1 MRNKADKECEINA
14 KLEGQRDDLIE
25 QINQTN
31 HKNEKILASIKDLE
45 YGIGAKEEKI
55 IAAKD
60 EEMNARIKK
69 QEITSKIESEIRML
83 NDEVT
88 QMDFQTDA
96 FLSTTEF
103 TDRIGPR
110 FSKFFSIL
118 VRAGPG
124 FLKLFRSRSDPRTK
138 PLGPGPTGF
147 ESNRG
152 SFIFKF

>member
-96 FLSTTEF
+96 TEF

-124 FLKLFRSRSDPRTK
+124 FLKLFRSWSKDQTAR
-138 PLGPGPTGF
+138 PGT
-147 ESNRG
+147 NR
-152 SFIFKF
+152 F

>member
-1 MRNKADKECEINA
+1 MFHRCSTFGLQLGQSRAPLRVPAVGIGWDFCSRWIAYFVTLLRNKADKECEINA

-31 HKNEKILASIKDLE
+31 RKNEKILASIKDLE

-88 QMDFQTDA
+88 QMDFRTGA
-96 FLSTTEF
+96 L
-103 TDRIGPR
+103 R
-110 FSKFFSIL
+110 
-118 VRAGPG
+118 
-124 FLKLFRSRSDPRTK
+124 LKLKWGASSRW
-138 PLGPGPTGF
+138 
-147 ESNRG
+147 
-152 SFIFKF
+152 

>member
-1 MRNKADKECEINA
+1 MICALTGGISQQQAIDVVRGQSVVLVTLIRNKADKECEINA

-31 HKNEKILASIKDLE
+31 HKNEKILANIKDLE

-88 QMDFQTDA
+88 RKDFHSGT
-96 FLSTTEF
+96 LSQ
-103 TDRIGPR
+103 
-110 FSKFFSIL
+110 L
-118 VRAGPG
+118 
-124 FLKLFRSRSDPRTK
+124 SDWP
-138 PLGPGPTGF
+138 
-147 ESNRG
+147 E
-152 SFIFKF
+152 

>member
-31 HKNEKILASIKDLE
+31 HKNEKILANIKDLE

-88 QMDFQTDA
+88 RIDFQSGGLNK
-96 FLSTTEF
+96 LSYWP
-103 TDRIGPR
+103 D
-110 FSKFFSIL
+110 
-118 VRAGPG
+118 
-124 FLKLFRSRSDPRTK
+124 
-138 PLGPGPTGF
+138 
-147 ESNRG
+147 
-152 SFIFKF
+152 

>member
-1 MRNKADKECEINA
+1 MICALTGGISQQQAIDVVRGQSVVLVTLIRNKADKECEINA

-31 HKNEKILASIKDLE
+31 HKNEKILANIKDLE

-88 QMDFQTDA
+88 RIDFQSGA
-96 FLSTTEF
+96 LS
-103 TDRIGPR
+103 
-110 FSKFFSIL
+110 
-118 VRAGPG
+118 
-124 FLKLFRSRSDPRTK
+124 KLSYQPD
-138 PLGPGPTGF
+138 
-147 ESNRG
+147 
-152 SFIFKF
+152 

>member
-31 HKNEKILASIKDLE
+31 RKNEKILASIKDLE

-96 FLSTTEF
+96 FFVQEF
-103 TDRIGPR
+103 TDRDLKIFLDR
-110 FSKFFSIL
+110 E
-118 VRAGPG
+118 
-124 FLKLFRSRSDPRTK
+124 FLKYS
-138 PLGPGPTGF
+138 GPGPVL
-147 ESNRG
+147 
-152 SFIFKF
+152 

>member
-1 MRNKADKECEINA
+1 MVYDGFRILWRADFVTFLRNKADKECEINA

-69 QEITSKIESEIRML
+69 QEITSQIESEIRML
-83 NDEVT
+83 HDEVT
-88 QMDFQTDA
+88 QMNFQIDA
-96 FLSTTEF
+96 LS
-103 TDRIGPR
+103 
-110 FSKFFSIL
+110 
-118 VRAGPG
+118 
-124 FLKLFRSRSDPRTK
+124 
-138 PLGPGPTGF
+138 
-147 ESNRG
+147 
-152 SFIFKF
+152 

>member
-1 MRNKADKECEINA
+1 MAIAVVRGWSVVLVTLMRNKADKECEINA

-88 QMDFQTDA
+88 RIDFQRVA
-96 FLSTTEF
+96 LS
-103 TDRIGPR
+103 
-110 FSKFFSIL
+110 
-118 VRAGPG
+118 
-124 FLKLFRSRSDPRTK
+124 
-138 PLGPGPTGF
+138 
-147 ESNRG
+147 
-152 SFIFKF
+152 

>member
-88 QMDFQTDA
+88 QIDFQTDA

-124 FLKLFRSRSDPRTK
+124 FLIFSRSWSGPRTK
-138 PLGPGPTGF
+138 ALGPGPTGF
-147 ESNRG
+147 G
-152 SFIFKF
+152 P

>member
-1 MRNKADKECEINA
+1 MAYDGFRVLWRADFVTFLRNKADKECEINA

-83 NDEVT
+83 HDEVT
-88 QMDFQTDA
+88 QMNFQIDA
-96 FLSTTEF
+96 LS
-103 TDRIGPR
+103 
-110 FSKFFSIL
+110 
-118 VRAGPG
+118 
-124 FLKLFRSRSDPRTK
+124 
-138 PLGPGPTGF
+138 
-147 ESNRG
+147 
-152 SFIFKF
+152 